1 MKINGTDSAKML
13 VEMLK
18 NADNFSVCQN
28 ETDAVKALRYLFDNQ
43 SFVRLSAFMTRSL
56 DSCEEEG
63 VICAYGSVK
72 GKPVFAFAQDA
83 SKCGGA
89 VEHRQAK
96 KIASLYKRAIQNGA
110 PVVAF
115 LQSVGGSIDE
125 GSRMLSAYG
134 ELIDCVSSAKGVVPQ
149 IAIVCGN
156 CTGMLATVASLFDF
170 TVGTKNAGFSF
181 IPQSLLDDD
190 VSSDTYLE
198 ENGTVCKM
206 CDDVKSATA
215 FARDLISFL
224 PQNCN
229 DSKFLG
235 DNDDD
240 INRPITTV
248 KNGNYD
254 IQELIK
260 DIADNNA
267 FVELYEKYAPSVRT
281 GFLLLGGIVC
291 AVVANDKN
299 INFGAITA
307 SGCRKMTRTVKF
319 CSSFGI
325 PILTLAD
332 TKGIEVAAENEK
344 DRLPEATAELALA
357 YSISKC
363 PKITVILGRA
373 FGAGFTLMG
382 SRSLGA
388 DEVLATRDAI
398 VSAMPPESAVA
409 FMENDNIT
417 LSNDRKSLEA
427 DYIAENCN
435 AAYAAANGDID
446 DIIDPIL
453 LRAHVCTA
461 VDMFSSKSDI

>member
-18 NADNFSVCQN
+18 NADSFSVGQS
-28 ETDAVKALRYLFDNQ
+28 EGDASKALRSLFDNQ
-43 SFVRLSAFMTRSL
+43 SFVRLSAFMTRSQ

-89 VEHRQAK
+89 VEQRQAK
-96 KIASLYKRAIQNGA
+96 KIASLYKRAVQNGA
-110 PVVAF
+110 PIVAF
-115 LQSVGGSIDE
+115 LQSVGGAVDE

-134 ELIDCVSSAKGVVPQ
+134 ELIECVSSAKGTVPQ
-149 IAIVCGN
+149 IAVVCGS

-170 TVGTKNAGFSF
+170 TVGTKTAEFSF
-181 IPQSLLDDD
+181 IPQALLDDD
-190 VSSDTYLE
+190 VSSEDHLT
-198 ENGTVCKM
+198 ENGIVCKM
-206 CDDVKSATA
+206 CDDLRSAALFT
-215 FARDLISFL
+215 RDLVSLL

-240 INRPITTV
+240 INRPVTSV
-248 KNGNYD
+248 KNGDYD
-254 IQELIK
+254 IKELIT

-267 FVELYEKYAPSVRT
+267 FVELYERYAPSART
-281 GFLLLGGIVC
+281 GFLSLGGIIC

-299 INFGAITA
+299 VSSGAITA
-307 SGCRKMTRTVKF
+307 NGCRKMSRMVKF

-332 TKGIEVAAENEK
+332 TKGVEVSAENEK
-344 DRLPEATAELALA
+344 DCLSEATAELALA
-357 YSISKC
+357 YSVSGC
-363 PKITVILGRA
+363 PKITVILGKA
-373 FGAGFTLMG
+373 YGAGFTLMG

-409 FMENDNIT
+409 FMQNDNIT
-417 LSNDRKSLEA
+417 LTNDRRSLEA
-427 DYIAENCN
+427 DYVAENCN

-461 VDMFSSKSDI
+461 VDMFSSKSDM